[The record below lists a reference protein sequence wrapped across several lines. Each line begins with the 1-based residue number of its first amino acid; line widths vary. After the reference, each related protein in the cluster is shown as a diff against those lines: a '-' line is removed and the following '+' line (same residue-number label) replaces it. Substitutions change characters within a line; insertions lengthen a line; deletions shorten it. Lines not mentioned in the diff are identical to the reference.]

1 MANILDY
8 IAWRGDLSFSAV
20 PFCEVDNLIF
30 SKLTF
35 MDLQDI
41 LPPYGSG
48 GTMTIG
54 AAARRYVE
62 KQGGEKTHLG
72 VLVPKEIYDLFLA
85 MGKCDRFR
93 HLLLSDYV
101 NHIDTEQQLQFSATT
116 VFLSTDEMYIS
127 FRGTDDTLIGWK
139 ENFNMSHIDAVPAQK
154 KAVEYLN
161 AVMQRCSH
169 SRVRLGGH
177 SKGGNLAIYAAVHC
191 REEYK
196 DRIVQVYNNDGPG
209 FCREMVE
216 SAAYREMEGR
226 ICTIVP
232 QSSVVGRL
240 LEHDENYRV
249 VRSNATGLWQHNGF
263 SWEIMG
269 GAFVRESD
277 LTKESRMIEQ
287 SIKGWIETMD
297 VAAREAFVDALYRF
311 LTATNAATLTE
322 LTADRTWFVRLLRE
336 SDPDAKKA
344 VFGGLAQLTGE
355 AGRLWVETILP
366 TLRNRGKIRNKS
378 EKEKISAEQPRE
390 IDLSSEEVPRED
402 SV

>member
-1 MANILDY
+1 MANMLDY
-8 IAWRGDLSFSAV
+8 IAWRGDLPFSAV
-20 PFCEVDNLIF
+20 PLNEVDNLIF

-35 MDLQDI
+35 MDLQEI

-54 AAARRYVE
+54 AAARQYE
-62 KQGGEKTHLG
+62 KQYGRENTNLG
-72 VLVPKEIYDLFLA
+72 VLVPSEIYDLFLA
-85 MGKCDRFR
+85 MSKCERFR

-101 NHIDTEQQLQFSATT
+101 NHIDAAAQVQFSATT

-139 ENFNMSHIDAVPAQK
+139 ENFNMSHIDSVPAQME
-154 KAVEYLN
+154 AVDYVN
-161 AVMQRCSH
+161 AVMKRCRH
-169 SRVRLGGH
+169 RRVYLGGH

-196 DRIVQVYNNDGPG
+196 DRIVRVYNNDGPG
-209 FCREMVE
+209 FCRQMVN
-216 SAAYREMEGR
+216 STAYREMEGR
-226 ICTIVP
+226 ICTLVP

-263 SWEIMG
+263 TWEVMG
-269 GAFVRESD
+269 AAFVHESA
-277 LTKESRMIEQ
+277 LTKESHMIEQ
-287 SIKGWIETMD
+287 SIKSWIETMD
-297 VAAREAFVDALYRF
+297 EAAREAFVDALYRF

-336 SDPDAKKA
+336 SDPEAKKA

-355 AGRLWVETILP
+355 ASRLWAETILP
-366 TLRNRGKIRNKS
+366 ALRNRGKEKTKS
-378 EKEKISAEQPRE
+378 DKKKIPDELIESFDPA
-390 IDLSSEEVPRED
+390 SEETSTEETV
-402 SV
+402 